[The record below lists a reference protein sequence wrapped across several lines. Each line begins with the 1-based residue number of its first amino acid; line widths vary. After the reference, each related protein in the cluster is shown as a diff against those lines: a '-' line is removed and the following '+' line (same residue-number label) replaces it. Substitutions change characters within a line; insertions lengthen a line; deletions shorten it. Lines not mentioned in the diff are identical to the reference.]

1 MEYTVMVPSDIAAK
15 NVDAWNRS
23 VVNTEADIENGAVF
37 ACGAL
42 STDKKQNDVFTMVT
56 PTTGAGLKNL
66 WMAYSPEVVV
76 TQSGDFQVK
85 GIDADPRH
93 FVNVKG
99 VPFDAYKIQVGDQIT
114 LTEAGISGTKGAN
127 TYVVAANG
135 ATKLAFASEAI
146 EGVTYKIL
154 KETNIIIANGKI
166 SGNAVKAYL
175 LECVA
180 IA

>member
-1 MEYTVMVPSDIAAK
+1 MEYTVMIPSDLAAK

-23 VVNTEADIENGAVF
+23 VISVDEDIENGAVF
-37 ACGAL
+37 ACGEL
-42 STDKKQNDVFTMVT
+42 STDKKQNDVFKIVK
-56 PTTGAGLKNL
+56 PATGDGLKNL

-93 FVNVKG
+93 FVNIKG
-99 VPFDAYKIQVGDQIT
+99 VPFDAYKIQVGDQVT
-114 LTEAGISGTKGAN
+114 LTAAGISGEKSTGN
-127 TYVVAANG
+127 YVVATNG
-135 ATKLAFASEAI
+135 STKLAFASVPV
-146 EGVTYKIL
+146 EGVTYKVL
-154 KETNIIIANGKI
+154 KETSIIIANGNI